1 MDSNEFEEIRFLG
14 PGFNWGKIQGTIAV
28 GVGGGDSPLPA
39 GTRVS
44 AETYDPGKACMQ
56 CPKSVAEGRLDMAIT
71 TPVWYAA
78 MAFLDKG
85 YFPSPLPPFVP
96 SLALPT
102 SKSLPLHRG
111 AVEHYREKGDLQPSK
126 GFRAVGS
133 QSL

>member
-56 CPKSVAEGRLDMAIT
+56 CPKSVVET
-71 TPVWYAA
+71 Q
-78 MAFLDKG
+78 DKG
-85 YFPSPLPPFVP
+85 ASQPYL
-96 SLALPT
+96 LAR
-102 SKSLPLHRG
+102 SR
-111 AVEHYREKGDLQPSK
+111 
-126 GFRAVGS
+126 
-133 QSL
+133 